1 MLRQRVLSAVILLPV
16 FLVTAIAGDPWYSLA
31 AAAVVALAYGE
42 FHGMM
47 VQGGH
52 TPLRIAGLFFTILFV
67 VNGYLLAHGMGD
79 YTAPVLAGAALV
91 PLVLLIGRPVQRGA
105 AEAWALT
112 LGGSLYIGW
121 LFSLFVLLRNLPQ
134 GLSWVLFTVL
144 STFACDTAAY
154 FTGRAFGRHKMV
166 PHLSPGKTW
175 EGAAGGFVGGVAAA
189 AVLSVVF
196 NALAPFLGLPL
207 GIAQALLLGG
217 IIGTTAQLGDLAESL
232 LKRSVQAKDAS
243 GLIPGH
249 GGVLDRL
256 DSLLF
261 TGAAVYFCSRLLVP

>member
-1 MLRQRVLSAVILLPV
+1 MLRQRLLSAAVLLPL
-16 FLVTAIAGDPWYSLA
+16 FLATAIAGDPWYSLA
-31 AAAVVALAYGE
+31 AGLVAALAYVE

-52 TPLRIAGLFFTILFV
+52 SPLRVAGIAFCLLFV
-67 VNGYLLAHGMGD
+67 ANGFLLAHGRGD
-79 YTAPVLAGAALV
+79 NTTAILAGAVIV
-91 PLVLLIGRPVQRGA
+91 PLVQLVGRHTQKGA

-121 LFSLFVLLRNLPQ
+121 LFSLLVLLRNLPQ
-134 GLSWVLFTVL
+134 GLSWILLAVL
-144 STFACDTAAY
+144 STFACDSAAY
-154 FTGRAFGRHKMV
+154 LVGRAWGKHKMV

-175 EGAAGGFVGGVAAA
+175 EGAVGGFLAAMLA
-189 AVLSVVF
+189 AGLLTLIFGAYVP
-196 NALAPFLGLPL
+196 ALELPL
-207 GIAQALLLGG
+207 LLAQALLLGG
-217 IIGTTAQLGDLAESL
+217 LVGISAQLGDLCESL
-232 LKRSVQAKDAS
+232 LKRSVKAKDAG

-261 TGAAVYFCSRLLVP
+261 TGAAVYFYSRLLTS